1 MNAQDTHLGYILA
14 TNLAQAFEGGVYFA
28 KVSDV
33 RSGLRQ
39 YGFKPDE
46 VDVVISRLSL
56 YQGWV
61 VDGDM
66 IIIDITR

>member
-1 MNAQDTHLGYILA
+1 MNAQDTHLGYIVA
-14 TNLAQAFEGGVYFA
+14 TNVAHVFEAGVYFA
-28 KVSDV
+28 KVSEV
-33 RSGLRQ
+33 RAGLRQ
-39 YGFKPDE
+39 YGFSPSE
-46 VDVVISRLSL
+46 VDIIIGRLSL